1 MDIQSTYNSGG
12 GGAYAHGDIP
22 DYYLGCLL
30 YYDDETDD
38 NCRWVVYDGHNKIR
52 CTSRQ
57 SAVDYITHL
66 RLDRSEE
73 VTRLLVSARLLVNKA
88 SEQLHRSATLVTGP
102 QQLLF
107 EQLSA
112 RLRPFVVELDNQIL

>member
-1 MDIQSTYNSGG
+1 MTENDTHELGG
-12 GGAYAHGDIP
+12 GPYATDLP

-30 YYDDETDD
+30 YYDEDSED

-52 CTSRQ
+52 CPTRS
-57 SAVDYITHL
+57 SAIDFIAQQ
-66 RLDRSEE
+66 RLDMSDE
-73 VTRLLVSARLLVNKA
+73 VVRLVVSARLFVNKA
-88 SEQLHRSATLVTGP
+88 SKQMHRAAQLATGP

-107 EQLSA
+107 EQLSV

>member
-1 MDIQSTYNSGG
+1 MIENDTHELGG
-12 GGAYAHGDIP
+12 GGTYVTDLP

-30 YYDDETDD
+30 YYDDESED

-52 CTSRQ
+52 CPSRS
-57 SAVDYITHL
+57 SAIDYIAQQ
-66 RLDRSEE
+66 RLDLSDE
-73 VTRLLVSARLLVNKA
+73 VARLVVSARLLVNKA
-88 SEQLHRSATLVTGP
+88 SKQMHRAAQLSTGP
-102 QQLLF
+102 KQLLF